1 MGTVGDAP
9 ENPPSGYET
18 TLAEVVF
25 AQKFFDAIRHL
36 FPPRPP
42 FVKLLTLREVVKYF
56 VEERPRD
63 PKVDHGVLLARRRRG
78 RILVSQ
84 VFLDAENRPC
94 SRNDGKLYGRMLR
107 VGAFEPELEELVAA
121 GHGMILFPSDE
132 P

>member
-1 MGTVGDAP
+1 VGKAP
-9 ENPPSGYET
+9 ENPPSGFET
-18 TLAEVVF
+18 TLVDVEF
-25 AQKFFDAIRHL
+25 ARKFFDAMRHR

-42 FVKLLTLREVVKYF
+42 SVKLLTLQEVVKYF

-84 VFLDAENRPC
+84 VFLDAENQPC
-94 SRNDGKLYGRMLR
+94 SGKDGKLYGRMLR